1 MIIKENKKPLPFKGI
16 LAFSPE
22 EIHMGLELQLEDIF
36 FVNAVRFP
44 GCADRVTQQRQAS
57 QREVVLD
64 EK

>member
-1 MIIKENKKPLPFKGI
+1 MRNNLPFEGI

-22 EIHMGLELQLEDIF
+22 EINMRFELQLEDIF

-57 QREVVLD
+57 QREVILD

>member
-1 MIIKENKKPLPFKGI
+1 MTEENKKALPFEGI

-22 EIHMGLELQLEDIF
+22 KINMGLELQLEDIF
-36 FVNAVRFP
+36 FMDAVRFP

-57 QREVVLD
+57 QREVILN